1 MPAARTGSPA
11 RKAISQAPCAKA
23 SNTLPA
29 ASKVTNSTGTPRRL
43 ARSRASSVDTPRG
56 SPLAGSFCA
65 STTLP
70 KLIAARSLPV
80 GASSVTTLRGIVSA
94 MAPDMQAKSRDN
106 RRAGEASA
114 LIIERSLEMRDYPSL
129 LALQGR
135 LPTLIPCQFHRRA
148 NDGQDRADQSRGYFQ
163 AVFKLLARSDRRGGA
178 EARVLVTPC
187 RLITLRAVSS
197 MFAGLK
203 CTLNPGIMP
212 PRYAPSRLVG

>member
-1 MPAARTGSPA
+1 MTTYGAVKSMPAARTGSTA
-11 RKAISQAPCAKA
+11 RKAISQAPRASA

-29 ASKVTNSTGTPRRL
+29 ASKVTNSIGTPRRL
-43 ARSRASSVDTPRG
+43 ASSRASSVDTPRG

-106 RRAGEASA
+106 SRAGEASA

-135 LPTLIPCQFHRRA
+135 LPTLMPFPIPQEG
-148 NDGQDRADQSRGYFQ
+148 NDGQDHADQSRGYLQ
-163 AVFKLLARSDRRGGA
+163 TGFKLLARGDG
-178 EARVLVTPC
+178 
-187 RLITLRAVSS
+187 
-197 MFAGLK
+197 
-203 CTLNPGIMP
+203 
-212 PRYAPSRLVG
+212 